1 MLTFLRNRKSTL
13 LKEDRLITYLFYESG
28 EILLIAIGIMNL
40 TAYPG
45 IKKFLIETLE
55 IYPSITSGLMNYSRQ
70 VIKEI
75 GESNR

>member
-28 EILLIAIGIMNL
+28 EILLVAIGIMNL

-55 IYPSITSGLMNYSRQ
+55 IYPSITSGLMKYSRQ

-75 GESNR
+75 DESN

>member
-75 GESNR
+75 DESN